1 MARSS
6 DGLVNVAWVMLHCN
20 RRIGAR
26 ERRQLIPHVRFQ
38 VPFLGP
44 ESQLKSGS
52 YVRASSGSMTLAGS
66 LDDTH
71 KPLRTLEPFFQCLK
85 TVRCFST
92 YFGGEIFFCCLPELQ
107 TNILTYRIR
116 LPNGRLHSTLAQM
129 SK

>member
-92 YFGGEIFFCCLPELQ
+92 YFGGEIFFLAVC
-107 TNILTYRIR
+107 
-116 LPNGRLHSTLAQM
+116 PNFKPTS
-129 SK
+129 